1 MLEKARFPRT
11 LLHIGWR
18 YLVLHRWQSLLMILG
33 VAVGVAVMVSIDL
46 ANASAARAFELS
58 TEAVT
63 GKATHQIAAGSNGL
77 DEDIYVQLTRAGL
90 LDTAAPIVT
99 SIVASPQLGGQ
110 PIQLLGVD
118 PFVETPFR
126 DYLGGGGSSNNG
138 EYLSLLIQ
146 PGAIMI
152 SRETANRYGLIPGDE
167 LILEID
173 GFEKQ
178 AHIVGLVQ
186 SEDRL
191 TNRALN
197 GIILADIA
205 SAQELTGTVGR
216 LSRIDLILP
225 KESEALQGQIQAAL
239 PAGVQLTT
247 VEARQGS
254 IEQMASAFQLNLIAL
269 SMLALVVGLFL
280 IYNTMTFAVVQRRT
294 LFGRLRCLGVTPQ
307 EIFILVLSEAAVV
320 GLVGSALG
328 VVLGILMG
336 QNTVGMVSRTINDLY
351 FTTTVRDT
359 SMPLGS
365 LFKGGLVGLA
375 ATVFT
380 TVLPAWEAASVPP
393 QAALSRS
400 GLESKA
406 RNQVVVV
413 AFAGLGLIVAGV
425 VMFLIPS
432 TSLILGFGG
441 TLAVVVGF
449 AMLSALL
456 MVFLMRLV
464 TPILHRIFGLLGQMA
479 PRNVVN
485 ALSRTSVAVAAL
497 MVAVAVMVGMGV
509 MISSFRNT
517 VTIWLGQTLQGDIY
531 ISAPSFTANT
541 PRVEIAPEVVQ
552 AVLAWPDLES
562 VSQLRSVQVLARQG
576 LVDVTAVDNP
586 AIEQE
591 RIFKSREGKP
601 GSLWDRMQAGEVIIS
616 EPLANRLS
624 LDAGD
629 EIELQSPLGWQTYRV
644 IGVYFDYASSSGT
657 LMMAMDIYRQAWQE
671 NGVTSI
677 GINLPDGV
685 DVEDVT
691 RRLQDGLGTYQRLTI
706 RPNQALRDD
715 VMVVF
720 DRTFAITSALR
731 ILATIVAFIGVLSA
745 LLLLQLEKQ
754 REMGI
759 LRALGLT
766 GRQLWRLVMLETGLM
781 GLAAGLLA
789 LPAGYALSLILV
801 HVINQRSFGW
811 TIQMAAQPETFLQAL
826 GVALAAALLAGIY
839 PAWRMSRTTAA
850 EEMRYE

>member
-99 SIVASPQLGGQ
+99 AIVTSPHLGGQ
-110 PIQLLGVD
+110 PIQLLGID
-118 PFVETPFR
+118 PFVEASFR
-126 DYLGGGGSSNNG
+126 DYLGEGGSSNNG
-138 EYLSLLIQ
+138 EFLLLLTQ

-205 SAQELTGTVGR
+205 TAQELTGTVGR

-254 IEQMASAFQLNLIAL
+254 IEQMASAFQLNLMAL

-294 LFGRLRCLGVTPQ
+294 LFGRLRCLGVTPR

-336 QNTVGMVSRTINDLY
+336 QNTVSMVSRTINDLY

-359 SMPLGS
+359 SLPLGS

-400 GLESKA
+400 GLESKT

-432 TSLILGFGG
+432 ASLILGFGG

-464 TPILHRIFGLLGQMA
+464 TPILRRIFGLLGQMA

-591 RIFKSREGKP
+591 RIFKSREGAP

-677 GINLPDGV
+677 GINLPDGA

-691 RRLQDGLGTYQRLTI
+691 RRLQDGLGAYQRLTI

-801 HVINQRSFGW
+801 YVINQRSFGW

-839 PAWRMSRTTAA
+839 PAWRMSRTAAA

>member
-1 MLEKARFPRT
+1 MQKALFPRT

-18 YLVLHRWQSLLMILG
+18 YLALHRWQSLLMVLG

-63 GKATHQIAAGSNGL
+63 GKATHQIAAGSNRL
-77 DEDIYVQLTRAGL
+77 DETVYVQLARAGL
-90 LDTAAPIVT
+90 VETAAPVVT
-99 SIVASPQLGGQ
+99 SFVTSPQLGGQ
-110 PIQLLGVD
+110 PIQLLGID
-118 PFVETPFR
+118 PFVDAPFR
-126 DYLGGGGSSNNG
+126 NYLGDDAGSNG
-138 EYLSLLIQ
+138 SDLLPLLIR
-146 PGAIMI
+146 PGAILL
-152 SRETANRYGLIPGDE
+152 SSETADRYELALGDT
-167 LILEID
+167 LILDIA

-178 AHIVGLVQ
+178 VLIAGLVQ
-186 SEDRL
+186 SQNRL

-197 GIILADIA
+197 GMILADIA
-205 SAQELTGTVGR
+205 TAQELTGTVGR

-225 KESEALQGQIQAAL
+225 KESENLQDQIQAAL
-239 PAGVQLTT
+239 PAGVQLNT

-254 IEQMASAFQLNLIAL
+254 VEQMASAFQLNLMAL

-294 LFGRLRCLGVTPQ
+294 LFGRLRCLGVTPR
-307 EIFILVLSEAAVV
+307 EIFILVLSEAAAV

-328 VVLGILMG
+328 VALGVLMG

-359 SMPLGS
+359 SLPLES
-365 LFKGGLVGLA
+365 LFKGGLIGLA

-400 GLESKA
+400 GLESKT
-406 RNQVVVV
+406 RNQVVAV
-413 AFAGLGLIVAGV
+413 ASGGLGLIAAGV
-425 VMFLIPS
+425 ALFLIPS
-432 TSLILGFGG
+432 ASLILGFGG
-441 TLAVVVGF
+441 TLAVMVGF

-456 MVFLMRLV
+456 MVFLMRIV
-464 TPILHRIFGLLGQMA
+464 TPVLRAIFGLLGQMA

-509 MISSFRNT
+509 MIASFRNT

-541 PRVEIAPEVVQ
+541 PRVEIAPEVVE
-552 AVLAWPDLES
+552 AVQAWPGLQS
-562 VSQLRSVQVLARQG
+562 VSQLRSIQVLARQG

-586 AIEQE
+586 RIEQE
-591 RIFKSREGKP
+591 RIFKSLKGTP

-624 LDAGD
+624 LDAGS
-629 EIELQSPLGWQTYRV
+629 EIELQSPAGWQTYRV
-644 IGVYFDYASSSGT
+644 IGVYFDYASSGGT
-657 LMMAMDIYRQAWQE
+657 LMMAMEIYRQAWQD

-677 GINLPDGV
+677 GINLPDGT
-685 DVEDVT
+685 DVEDAT
-691 RRLQDGLGTYQRLTI
+691 RRLQDGLGKFQRLTI
-706 RPNQALRDD
+706 RPNQALRED

-754 REMGI
+754 REIGI

-801 HVINQRSFGW
+801 YVINQRSFGW
-811 TIQMAAQPETFLQAL
+811 TIQMLTQPETFLQAV
-826 GVALAAALLAGIY
+826 GVALVAALLAGIY
-839 PAWRMSRTTAA
+839 PAWRMSRTAAA
-850 EEMRYE
+850 EEMRNE

>member
-126 DYLGGGGSSNNG
+126 DYLGEGGSSNNG

-186 SEDRL
+186 AEDRL

-247 VEARQGS
+247 VEARQGA
-254 IEQMASAFQLNLIAL
+254 IEQMASAFQLNLMAL

-294 LFGRLRCLGVTPQ
+294 LFGRLRCLGVTPR

-336 QNTVGMVSRTINDLY
+336 QNTVSMVSRTINDLY

-359 SMPLGS
+359 SLPLGS

-432 TSLILGFGG
+432 ASLILGFGG

-464 TPILHRIFGLLGQMA
+464 TPILRRIFGLLGQMA

-552 AVLAWPDLES
+552 AVLAWPSLES

-591 RIFKSREGKP
+591 RIFKSREGAP

-644 IGVYFDYASSSGT
+644 IGVYFDYATSSGSLTTSTYTGPRSISEIPMASARSASPASSS
-657 LMMAMDIYRQAWQE
+657 
-671 NGVTSI
+671 
-677 GINLPDGV
+677 
-685 DVEDVT
+685 
-691 RRLQDGLGTYQRLTI
+691 
-706 RPNQALRDD
+706 
-715 VMVVF
+715 
-720 DRTFAITSALR
+720 
-731 ILATIVAFIGVLSA
+731 
-745 LLLLQLEKQ
+745 
-754 REMGI
+754 
-759 LRALGLT
+759 
-766 GRQLWRLVMLETGLM
+766 
-781 GLAAGLLA
+781 
-789 LPAGYALSLILV
+789 
-801 HVINQRSFGW
+801 
-811 TIQMAAQPETFLQAL
+811 
-826 GVALAAALLAGIY
+826 
-839 PAWRMSRTTAA
+839 
-850 EEMRYE
+850 

>member
-1 MLEKARFPRT
+1 MQKALFPRT

-18 YLVLHRWQSLLMILG
+18 YLALHRWQSLLMVLG

-63 GKATHQIAAGSNGL
+63 GKATHQIAAGSNRL
-77 DEDIYVQLTRAGL
+77 DETVYVQLARAGL
-90 LDTAAPIVT
+90 VETAAPVVT
-99 SIVASPQLGGQ
+99 SFVTSPQLGGQ
-110 PIQLLGVD
+110 PIQLLGID
-118 PFVETPFR
+118 PFVDAPFR
-126 DYLGGGGSSNNG
+126 NYLGDDAGSNG
-138 EYLSLLIQ
+138 SDLLPLLIR
-146 PGAIMI
+146 PGAILL
-152 SRETANRYGLIPGDE
+152 SSETADRYELALGDT
-167 LILEID
+167 LILDIA

-178 AHIVGLVQ
+178 VLIAGLVQ
-186 SEDRL
+186 SQDRL

-197 GIILADIA
+197 GMILADIA
-205 SAQELTGTVGR
+205 TAQELTGTVGR

-225 KESEALQGQIQAAL
+225 KESENLQDQIQAAL
-239 PAGVQLTT
+239 PAGVQLNT

-254 IEQMASAFQLNLIAL
+254 VEQMASAFQLNLMAL

-294 LFGRLRCLGVTPQ
+294 LFGRLRCLGVTPR
-307 EIFILVLSEAAVV
+307 EIFILVLSEAAAV

-328 VVLGILMG
+328 VALGVLMG

-359 SMPLGS
+359 SLPLES
-365 LFKGGLVGLA
+365 LFKGGLIGLA

-400 GLESKA
+400 GLESKT
-406 RNQVVVV
+406 RNQVVAV
-413 AFAGLGLIVAGV
+413 ASGGLGLIAAGV
-425 VMFLIPS
+425 ALFLIPS
-432 TSLILGFGG
+432 ASLILGFGG
-441 TLAVVVGF
+441 TLAVMVGF

-456 MVFLMRLV
+456 MVFLMRIV
-464 TPILHRIFGLLGQMA
+464 TPVLRAIFGLLGQMA

-509 MISSFRNT
+509 MIASFRNT

-541 PRVEIAPEVVQ
+541 PRVEIAPEVVE
-552 AVLAWPDLES
+552 AVQAWPGLQS
-562 VSQLRSVQVLARQG
+562 VSQLRSIQVLARQG

-586 AIEQE
+586 RIEQE
-591 RIFKSREGKP
+591 RIFKSLKGTP

-624 LDAGD
+624 LDAGS
-629 EIELQSPLGWQTYRV
+629 EIELQSPAGWQTYRV
-644 IGVYFDYASSSGT
+644 IGVYFDYASSGGT
-657 LMMAMDIYRQAWQE
+657 LMMAMEIYRQAWQD

-677 GINLPDGV
+677 GINLPDGT
-685 DVEDVT
+685 DVEDAT
-691 RRLQDGLGTYQRLTI
+691 RRLQDGLGKFQRLTI
-706 RPNQALRDD
+706 RPNQALRED

-754 REMGI
+754 REIGI

-766 GRQLWRLVMLETGLM
+766 GRQL
-781 GLAAGLLA
+781 
-789 LPAGYALSLILV
+789 
-801 HVINQRSFGW
+801 
-811 TIQMAAQPETFLQAL
+811 
-826 GVALAAALLAGIY
+826 
-839 PAWRMSRTTAA
+839 
-850 EEMRYE
+850 